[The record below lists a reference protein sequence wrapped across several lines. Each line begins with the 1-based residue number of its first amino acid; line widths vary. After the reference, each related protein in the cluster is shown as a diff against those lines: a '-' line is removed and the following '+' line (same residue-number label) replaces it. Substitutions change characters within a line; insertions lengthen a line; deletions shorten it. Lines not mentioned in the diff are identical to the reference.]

1 MYALGPWCCG
11 ARLQRKKKTKET
23 NQMKR
28 SAAGLLLAMAL
39 SAFTPAFAAA
49 AEVNTGSNVVTAND
63 TVCTAAGNRG
73 GAAGLA
79 ALVAAA
85 VAVGGVNA
93 VVCDVDVLNNSLNN
107 LLDDARIHV
116 LENILNNSPI
126 LNDLNISDITV
137 NVLGG
142 VTTISVLGAPVLV
155 FQ

>member
-1 MYALGPWCCG
+1 MKK
-11 ARLQRKKKTKET
+11 RL
-23 NQMKR
+23 
-28 SAAGLLLAMAL
+28 SGLLLAMAL
-39 SAFTPAFAAA
+39 MAFAPATAAA
-49 AEVNTGSNVVTAND
+49 AEVNMSPNIVTQ
-63 TVCTAAGNRG
+63 TACEAGGNRG

-93 VVCDVDVLNNSLNN
+93 VICDVDVLNNSLNN
-107 LLDDARIHV
+107 LLQNADIHV

-155 FQ
+155 IQ

>member
-1 MYALGPWCCG
+1 
-11 ARLQRKKKTKET
+11 
-23 NQMKR
+23 MKR

-49 AEVNTGSNVVTAND
+49 AEVNTGSNAVTQGE
-63 TVCTAAGNRG
+63 TVCTAGNNRG
-73 GAAGLA
+73 GAAALTS
-79 ALVAAA
+79 LVAAA
-85 VAVGGVNA
+85 VAVGGVD
-93 VVCDVDVLNNSLNN
+93 VIVCDVDVLNNSLNN
-107 LLDDARIHV
+107 LLQNADIHV

-142 VTTISVLGAPVLV
+142 VTTISVLGAPILA